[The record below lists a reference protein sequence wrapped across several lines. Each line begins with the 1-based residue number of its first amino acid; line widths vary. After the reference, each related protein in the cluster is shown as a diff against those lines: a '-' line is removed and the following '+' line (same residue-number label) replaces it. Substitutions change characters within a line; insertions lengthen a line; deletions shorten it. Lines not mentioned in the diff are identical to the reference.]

1 MSDQDGQRERWEN
14 LVDALLKYRD
24 GLQQDQDDGRYAGA
38 DDQEFLQGEV
48 DRTEAFLAGLGI
60 EDIREA
66 WERYAK

>member
-1 MSDQDGQRERWEN
+1 MSGQDRNERWEN

-24 GLQQDQDDGRYAGA
+24 VLQQDQDDERYVSA
-38 DDQEFLQGEV
+38 DDQEFLQSEV

-60 EDIREA
+60 EDIRDA